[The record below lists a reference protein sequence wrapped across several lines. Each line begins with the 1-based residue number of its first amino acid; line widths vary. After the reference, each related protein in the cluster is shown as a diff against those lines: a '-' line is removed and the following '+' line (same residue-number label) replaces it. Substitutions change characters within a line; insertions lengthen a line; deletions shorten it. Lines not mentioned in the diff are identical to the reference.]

1 MANARME
8 YTAGSRFVL
17 TGGDSQLTGLADLFT
32 RQSKKSIGIG
42 KPIGVTGLDDNN
54 SGPGYAAC
62 IGGLIYVS
70 RLEDNDPD
78 DRQTRTLPQGP
89 FDRIGAWL
97 RDNL

>member
-1 MANARME
+1 M
-8 YTAGSRFVL
+8 S
-17 TGGDSQLTGLADLFT
+17 
-32 RQSKKSIGIG
+32 
-42 KPIGVTGLDDNN
+42 GLDENN

-89 FDRIGAWL
+89 FERIGAWL